1 MFLCLIPPAG
11 EIIYGNPR
19 EFTPLRATKFF
30 DRQEGAK
37 SLVERLK
44 KTVALVG
51 MMGSGKT
58 AVGTA
63 LAKRLGVPFLDSD
76 AAIVQAANMSIAEI
90 FERDGEAFFRAR
102 ESEVLSRLLVG
113 QVGILST
120 GGGAYLSAANRE
132 LIHTKGVAL
141 WLKAD
146 TDLLWNRV
154 RHKTTRPLLRT
165 ADPRA
170 TLEELVAKRE
180 PSYALAELT
189 AQARPEYSIAEMV
202 EEVVK
207 VLATRED
214 VLSRD

>member
-1 MFLCLIPPAG
+1 M
-11 EIIYGNPR
+11 
-19 EFTPLRATKFF
+19 RATNFF

-37 SLVERLK
+37 SLAERLK

-76 AAIVQAANMSIAEI
+76 AAIVQAANMSIGEI
-90 FERDGEAFFRAR
+90 FDRDGEAFFRAR
-102 ESEVLSRLLVG
+102 EAEVLARLLEG
-113 QVGILST
+113 RVGILST
-120 GGGAYLSAANRE
+120 GGGAYLSAANRD
-132 LIHTKGVAL
+132 LIHDKGVAL

-146 TDLLWNRV
+146 TELLWSRV
-154 RHKTTRPLLRT
+154 KHKTTRPLLRT
-165 ADPRA
+165 ADPKG

-180 PSYALAELT
+180 PSYSLAELT

-202 EEVVK
+202 EVV
-207 VLATRED
+207 VEALRQRED
-214 VLSRD
+214 VLSTI

>member
-1 MFLCLIPPAG
+1 M
-11 EIIYGNPR
+11 
-19 EFTPLRATKFF
+19 RATKFF

-37 SLVERLK
+37 GLAERLK

-63 LAKRLGVPFLDSD
+63 LARRLGVPFLDSD
-76 AAIVQAANMSIAEI
+76 AAIVEAANMSIAEI

-102 ESEVLSRLLVG
+102 ESEVLARLLEG
-113 QVGILST
+113 RVGILST

-132 LIHTKGVAL
+132 LIHRKGVAL

-146 TDLLWNRV
+146 TELLWNRV
-154 RHKTTRPLLRT
+154 KHKSTRPLLRT

-170 TLEELVAKRE
+170 TLEDLVARRE

-189 AQARPEYSIAEMV
+189 ALAQPEYSIAEMV
-202 EEVVK
+202 EVVVD
-207 VLATRED
+207 VLKQRED
-214 VLSRD
+214 VLASV

>member
-1 MFLCLIPPAG
+1 MAS
-11 EIIYGNPR
+11 IIYGNPS
-19 EFTPLRATKFF
+19 EFTPLRATNFF

-37 SLVERLK
+37 SLAERLK

-76 AAIVQAANMSIAEI
+76 AAIVQAANMSIGEI
-90 FERDGEAFFRAR
+90 FDRDGEAFFRAR
-102 ESEVLSRLLVG
+102 EAEVLARLLEG
-113 QVGILST
+113 RVGILST
-120 GGGAYLSAANRE
+120 GGGAYLSAANRD
-132 LIHTKGVAL
+132 LIHDKGVAL

-146 TDLLWNRV
+146 TELLWSRV
-154 RHKTTRPLLRT
+154 KHKTTRPLLRT
-165 ADPRA
+165 ADPKG

-180 PSYALAELT
+180 PSYSLAELT

-202 EEVVK
+202 EVV
-207 VLATRED
+207 VEALRQRED
-214 VLSRD
+214 VLSTI